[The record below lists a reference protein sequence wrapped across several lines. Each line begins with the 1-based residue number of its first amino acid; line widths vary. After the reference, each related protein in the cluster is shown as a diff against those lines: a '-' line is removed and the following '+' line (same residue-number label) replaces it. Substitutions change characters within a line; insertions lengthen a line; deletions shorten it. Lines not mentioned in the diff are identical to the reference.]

1 MLHPVYDLAVQRLLN
16 GDVRHCGRGSSPMP
30 MLLTRREPDHVA
42 RPDLVDEAAPNL
54 GPSEPRRDDQ
64 RLTKG
69 MCMPRR
75 AGSRLERDAGATNT
89 RRFGCLEQRVNADH
103 AGKPL
108 AQSFAGGLR
117 STSF

>member
-42 RPDLVDEAAPNL
+42 RPDLVDGAAPNL

-64 RLTKG
+64 RLT
-69 MCMPRR
+69 M
-75 AGSRLERDAGATNT
+75 DVYATPCG
-89 RRFGCLEQRVNADH
+89 F
-103 AGKPL
+103 P
-108 AQSFAGGLR
+108 AQ
-117 STSF
+117 T